1 MMTLFSLIPPADLL
15 AFLAAGVVLNLTP
28 GADVIFATACGV
40 AGGPRVGAVAGLGV
54 GFGGLFHVGLAAVGV
69 SALIAAH
76 PLALLQQSEHWL
88 HEIAASDAQGVL
100 VWDRDGIA
108 GVAVLEW
115 AYPGVVYLINLG
127 VAQPGKGVG
136 RALIAAVQDHV
147 FGTMGAHRMYCDI
160 AFDNAAA
167 LAAFAKAGFTQ
178 EGTMRECS
186 DRG

>member
-1 MMTLFSLIPPADLL
+1 MLRRATEAEIP
-15 AFLAAGVVLNLTP
+15 
-28 GADVIFATACGV
+28 
-40 AGGPRVGAVAGLGV
+40 AVA
-54 GFGGLFHVGLAAVGV
+54 
-69 SALIAAH
+69 ALIAAH

-127 VAQPGKGVG
+127 VAQPGRGVG

-178 EGTMRECS
+178 EGTMRECW
-186 DRG
+186 DRGSGVWIDCHAFGILAREWQARK